1 MAKKA
6 SKTAEDEE
14 KATKSYMVISRNGT
28 NPLSA
33 AVCNAIDDGYTPI
46 GGVSISSELVG
57 RERVTTYHQALY
69 MVD

>member
-1 MAKKA
+1 MAKTS
-6 SKTAEDEE
+6 SKTA
-14 KATKSYMVISRNGT
+14 KGAKKTKDSYMVISRNGT
-28 NPLSA
+28 NPLTV

-69 MVD
+69 RAE